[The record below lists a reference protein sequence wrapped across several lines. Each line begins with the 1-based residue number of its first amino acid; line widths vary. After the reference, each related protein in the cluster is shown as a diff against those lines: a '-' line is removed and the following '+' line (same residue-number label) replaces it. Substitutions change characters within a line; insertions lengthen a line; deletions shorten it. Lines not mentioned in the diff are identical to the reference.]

1 MMEIG
6 TAASLGITQASDLNT
21 QERANPSELGQK
33 DFLRLMTAQ
42 LQNQDPFA
50 PMENGE
56 FIAQMAQFST
66 VDGLENINQTLDD
79 ISGQIAGNRISTGS
93 SLLGQH
99 VLVPG
104 TTARADDAGEIHGVV
119 DLADAASEITISYTD
134 AETGSV
140 LHSEELGAHPAGLM
154 GFSWTSVPAEL
165 RDSRGAIRISV
176 TAESAGEVTSMPT
189 SVYAKVTGV
198 EMPADG
204 TDINLRIEDY
214 GIRNSLEI
222 SQLR

>member
-6 TAASLGITQASDLNT
+6 TPASLGLTQASDLT
-21 QERANPSELGQK
+21 PQQQTGMSELGQK

-42 LQNQDPFA
+42 MQNQDPFS

-56 FIAQMAQFST
+56 FLAQMAQFST
-66 VDGLENINQTLDD
+66 VNGLESVNNTLNA

-104 TTARADDAGEIHGVV
+104 TVARADDEGEIHGVV
-119 DLADAASEITISYTD
+119 DLESAASEITIRYTD
-134 AETGSV
+134 SETGAI
-140 LHSEELGAHPAGLM
+140 LHSEEMGAHPAGLM
-154 GFSWTSVPAEL
+154 GFSWTSVPPEL
-165 RDSRGAIRISV
+165 RENRAAVRISV
-176 TAESAGEVTSMPT
+176 TAQSGGEVTAMPT

-214 GIRNSLEI
+214 GVRNSLEI
-222 SQLR
+222 STLR